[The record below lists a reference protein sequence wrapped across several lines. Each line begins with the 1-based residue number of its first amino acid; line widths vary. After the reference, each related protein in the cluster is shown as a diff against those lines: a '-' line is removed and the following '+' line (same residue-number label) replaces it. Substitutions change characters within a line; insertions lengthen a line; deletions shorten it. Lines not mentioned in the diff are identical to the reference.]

1 MGSHQVSVGEETSTG
16 TMLYLR
22 SLLLSSLLVSSAVS
36 RIRNSPIHFVKL
48 NNYGAGI
55 DLRSERNLAE
65 IFAEK
70 RRKKESERSFK
81 GRKVLNF
88 GSNSIEGNIQ
98 YGPSKYPD
106 KYFGM
111 NGKDKISDNEIL
123 QPANNIPYSP
133 SNYPH
138 KYIGINKKDKNSDNK
153 ISKPVNIIPYNPSKY
168 PSNNLGINMKDKL
181 TPNEIFRPDLSF
193 ISNARPAMLKWREL
207 EVKKTQIIKPPDK
220 KKYKSRWNKKYSSKV
235 PVHLGYS
242 RKFVEYPEPP
252 PLETFQKLFP
262 KYPGSTVTWL
272 PATRFVNGLP
282 KMIYHM
288 KYPVKTRKFNYIDNY
303 GAKDTKHNY
312 KYDDDAIKHVD
323 NYL

>member
-22 SLLLSSLLVSSAVS
+22 TLLLSSLLVSSAVS

-55 DLRSERNLAE
+55 DLRS
-65 IFAEK
+65 
-70 RRKKESERSFK
+70 
-81 GRKVLNF
+81 
-88 GSNSIEGNIQ
+88 EGNIQ

-138 KYIGINKKDKNSDNK
+138 KDIGINKKDKNSDNK
-153 ISKPVNIIPYNPSKY
+153 ISKPENIIPYNPSKY

-303 GAKDTKHNY
+303 GAKDTKHND
-312 KYDDDAIKHVD
+312 KYDDAIKHVD

>member
-22 SLLLSSLLVSSAVS
+22 SLLLSSLLVPSAVS

-111 NGKDKISDNEIL
+111 NG
-123 QPANNIPYSP
+123 
-133 SNYPH
+133 
-138 KYIGINKKDKNSDNK
+138 KDKNSDNK

-220 KKYKSRWNKKYSSKV
+220 KKYKSRWNKKYSSK
-235 PVHLGYS
+235 
-242 RKFVEYPEPP
+242 
-252 PLETFQKLFP
+252 
-262 KYPGSTVTWL
+262 
-272 PATRFVNGLP
+272 
-282 KMIYHM
+282 
-288 KYPVKTRKFNYIDNY
+288 
-303 GAKDTKHNY
+303 
-312 KYDDDAIKHVD
+312 
-323 NYL
+323 